1 MKLEFTPTNI
11 AIGAAAV
18 ILTPIVVPAVSAV
31 AKPMLRGLIKG
42 GFLLVEQA
50 KIFAAE
56 TKETIEDLTAEVKA
70 ELVEIAEE
78 AKSELAE
85 KIEDATEMA
94 AEEELADSYA
104 NMSEAEA

>member
-18 ILTPIVVPAVSAV
+18 ILTPIVVPAVGAV
-31 AKPMLRGLIKG
+31 AKPLLRGLIKG
-42 GFLLVEQA
+42 GFLLFEQA

-56 TKETIEDLTAEVKA
+56 AKETIEDLTAEAKA

-85 KIEDATEMA
+85 KIEDAVEVV
-94 AEEELADSYA
+94 AEPSISE
-104 NMSEAEA
+104 SEA